1 MEDKKCGGKTEIY
14 LGQSRE
20 GRVRHQK
27 TESKT
32 IRTDQKR
39 KKKTKKKRIRQG
51 FIRTKQ
57 HILSSLLSLS
67 IPPFLFSIY
76 QVL

>member
-39 KKKTKKKRIRQG
+39 KKNEKKRIRQG

>member
-39 KKKTKKKRIRQG
+39 KKKRKKKRIRQG

>member
-14 LGQSRE
+14 LGQYRE

-27 TESKT
+27 TESKM

-39 KKKTKKKRIRQG
+39 KKNEKKRIRQG